1 MQNVV
6 TLKQPIALLLNDG
19 ELHAAKILIGP
30 NLSDS
35 GDGIVLLVASFSA
48 GIDNTVIP
56 LNHTSAV
63 GTCTARGSFWLCST
77 PASWR
82 SSSPR
87 WTPA

>member
-63 GTCTARGSFWLCST
+63 GTSKDNVVGIQRMPENSDPEAE
-77 PASWR
+77 P
-82 SSSPR
+82 SSI
-87 WTPA
+87 T